1 MTFFSFGIFSGK
13 YTVEMGFFGSI
24 REEHFNIRV
33 VDGGK
38 YLYNSVIYSVS

>member
-1 MTFFSFGIFSGK
+1 MNIELTAISLDIFSGK

-33 VDGGK
+33 VDGG
-38 YLYNSVIYSVS
+38 SFS